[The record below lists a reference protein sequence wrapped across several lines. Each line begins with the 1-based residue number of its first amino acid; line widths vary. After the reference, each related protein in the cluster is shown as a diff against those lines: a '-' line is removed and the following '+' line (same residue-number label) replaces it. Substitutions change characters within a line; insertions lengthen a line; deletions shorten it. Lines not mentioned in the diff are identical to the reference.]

1 MEQQVNKEHYDFG
14 KYVTMNRW
22 ASYFTQLKETIALK
36 PTSVLEVGVGDG
48 IFGLCLKSQT
58 DIAYQSLDIAPD
70 LKPDIVG
77 KINSIPLPDNSV
89 DCVVAFE
96 VLEHIPF
103 EEVPKAIVEMMRVT
117 RKNVIVSMPH
127 FGPPIKFVLKLPFL
141 REIRLSFKIPYHPKH
156 VWNGEHYWEIGKKDT
171 PPHLVK
177 KVLSTH
183 GKLLKDFLLFD
194 NQYHHF
200 YILEKK

>member
-1 MEQQVNKEHYDFG
+1 MELQVDKAHYDFI

-22 ASYFTQLKETIALK
+22 VSYYAQLTETLAFK
-36 PTSVLEVGVGDG
+36 PLSVLEVGVGDG
-48 IFGLCLKSQT
+48 VFGSYLKSQT
-58 DIAYQSLDIAPD
+58 NVEYTSLDIAAD
-70 LKPDIVG
+70 LKPDILG
-77 KINSIPLPDNSV
+77 TIDAIPLPDNSV
-89 DCVVAFE
+89 DCAVAFE

-103 EEVPKAIVEMMRVT
+103 EKVPKALSELIRVA

-127 FGPPIKFVLKLPFL
+127 FGPPVKFVLKLPFL
-141 REIRLSFKIPYHPKH
+141 REVRFSWKIQYHPKH

-171 PPHLVK
+171 PPALVK
-177 KVLSTH
+177 KTIEAH
-183 GKLLKDFLLFD
+183 GRLVKDFVLFE